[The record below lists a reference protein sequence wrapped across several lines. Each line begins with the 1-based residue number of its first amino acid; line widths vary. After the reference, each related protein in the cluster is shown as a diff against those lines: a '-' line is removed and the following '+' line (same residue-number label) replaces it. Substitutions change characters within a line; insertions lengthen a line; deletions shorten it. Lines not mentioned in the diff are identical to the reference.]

1 MGDVMLFGILRMP
14 YKMAMESES
23 TCQQYWQ
30 AGKQAA
36 NEIERLREE
45 NKQYLECLTLMA
57 KAALTVLKPKE
68 GE

>member
-1 MGDVMLFGILRMP
+1 MDIVERLR
-14 YKMAMESES
+14 KDHSDERLEI
-23 TCQQYWQ
+23 
-30 AGKQAA
+30 AA

-68 GE
+68 SE